1 MKTNK
6 FQIFM
11 RIFHK
16 KYRVIEKSIIFQK
29 IDLQEKLILFIE
41 NFNIPEIQF
50 LKDFVKAEEREV

>member
-1 MKTNK
+1 
-6 FQIFM
+6 M

-41 NFNIPEIQF
+41 NFNIQEIQF
-50 LKDFVKAEEREV
+50 LKDLVKPEEREV